1 LANIVQSFVYTFL
14 ETKNA
19 EFFKRR
25 KKELAEV
32 PTLSYHGKNKGKTK
46 KKTNEMVWFFL
57 QQV

>member
-1 LANIVQSFVYTFL
+1 MLNFL
-14 ETKNA
+14 KGE
-19 EFFKRR
+19 